1 MLHQREEEGDPD
13 PKERRV
19 VHPGTSNRRGSP
31 QLAGAPGTPEA
42 QREPGAP
49 GPSRDQ
55 FPGNSADG
63 PSSMSMNPLDA
74 PEPAG
79 TWAELTPSPG
89 VTQRPWGSRGAG
101 SRALAPAASSGRL
114 QAQAVPSPQRPGS
127 PDPHSS
133 FRRGSRKGHGQQC
146 SLQVGKLRVCVPV
159 PTGTHRGSAGQVGA
173 AQPARRLPPGE
184 RAGRR
189 QRARQA
195 APRSDSEN
203 RTQHASG

>member
-42 QREPGAP
+42 QREPRAP

-55 FPGNSADG
+55 FPGRLSGAA
-63 PSSMSMNPLDA
+63 A
-74 PEPAG
+74 PWPAG
-79 TWAELTPSPG
+79 PQFNVHEPIRCPLSQLGRGLSSRRHRELHSGPGAAEA
-89 VTQRPWGSRGAG
+89 REAA
-101 SRALAPAASSGRL
+101 ALAPAASSGRL
-114 QAQAVPSPQRPGS
+114 QAQAVPSPRRPGS

-133 FRRGSRKGHGQQC
+133 FRRGSRKGHEQQC

-159 PTGTHRGSAGQVGA
+159 PTGTHRGSAGQGGGSTA
-173 AQPARRLPPGE
+173 CPPPAG
-184 RAGRR
+184 
-189 QRARQA
+189 
-195 APRSDSEN
+195 
-203 RTQHASG
+203 